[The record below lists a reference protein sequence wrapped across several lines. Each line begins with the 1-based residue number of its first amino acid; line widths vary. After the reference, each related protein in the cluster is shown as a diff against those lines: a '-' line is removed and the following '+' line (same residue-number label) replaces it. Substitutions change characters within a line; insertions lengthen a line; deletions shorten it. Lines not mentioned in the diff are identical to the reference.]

1 MSELGPI
8 QNRWGPALRQG
19 FVVVPV
25 VLLRKQA
32 SLGIDNSELTVL
44 LNLLSQWHSDESPV
58 WLSYSVLAGNMG
70 VSERTVQRSV
80 ASLSDKKFIE
90 VLRSDAGRI
99 VKFEGLLQRL
109 SFSFSFSFQLAASG
123 DLTSP

>member
-109 SFSFSFSFQLAASG
+109 WI
-123 DLTSP
+123 DLEK